1 MNRIKA
7 ALFIDFDN
15 MYLSLL
21 NDYSESVAR
30 RFANPSRWMPWFE
43 TGAYVTD
50 RDDLAGGR
58 SILIRR
64 CYGSP
69 ERMRP
74 FRAYFVRSGFQVVD
88 CPPLTT
94 SGKNS
99 ADIVMTLDIA
109 TPSSTGP
116 GSTSS

>member
-15 MYLSLL
+15 VYLSLL
-21 NDYSESVAR
+21 NDYSESVAW
-30 RFANPSRWMPWFE
+30 RFANPSRWMPWLE
-43 TGAYVTD
+43 SGAYVTD
-50 RDDLAGGR
+50 REDLMGER

-69 ERMRP
+69 EWIRP

-88 CPPLTT
+88 CPR
-94 SGKNS
+94 
-99 ADIVMTLDIA
+99 
-109 TPSSTGP
+109 
-116 GSTSS
+116 